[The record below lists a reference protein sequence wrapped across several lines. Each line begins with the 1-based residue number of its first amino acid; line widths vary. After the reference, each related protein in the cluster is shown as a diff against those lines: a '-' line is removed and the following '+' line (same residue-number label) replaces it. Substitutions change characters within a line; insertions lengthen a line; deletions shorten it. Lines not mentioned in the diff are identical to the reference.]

1 MLTHSGSPCPL
12 LSPLHTPAGRLEA
25 APAIPADMPPRK
37 QGPHSFLWLPAGRW
51 EAAHAMRNRVLEFVR
66 EAAGAATLLDI
77 RRHAS
82 ATL

>member
-1 MLTHSGSPCPL
+1 
-12 LSPLHTPAGRLEA
+12 
-25 APAIPADMPPRK
+25 
-37 QGPHSFLWLPAGRW
+37 
-51 EAAHAMRNRVLEFVR
+51 MRNRVLEFVR